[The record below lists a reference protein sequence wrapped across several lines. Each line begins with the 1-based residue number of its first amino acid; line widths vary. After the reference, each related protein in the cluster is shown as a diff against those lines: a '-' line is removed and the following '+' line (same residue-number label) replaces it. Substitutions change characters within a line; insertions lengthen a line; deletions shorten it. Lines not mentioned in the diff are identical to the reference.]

1 MGERTEP
8 EIRVLES
15 EAELR
20 EASALFRTAMVGLP
34 SWPEVPDGTVSRY
47 LEAGRTWGAFLDGML
62 VGTVDATSGNLTL
75 PGGARVPHAAVTHIG
90 VLPTHTRRGVISGLV
105 HRQLSDARD
114 RGEILATLRAS
125 EATIYGRFGYGVAST
140 SVSVDVD
147 VRGAALRPDVPEAGA
162 VRLLTYPDAWDVLAQ
177 IHSRHLPPRPGMID
191 RSEYWWNS
199 RRWRAD
205 SLTDPMY
212 VAVHGEPGQEDG
224 FVRYHPVDTQAWF
237 TSRNRTVVVDD
248 FFAPSPEAYAGL
260 LRFLLG
266 LDLVDTL
273 RFMALPQDDPMP
285 LVLGDARAVQFRSVS
300 DETWLRILDLDRAL
314 SARSYRGSGSV
325 TVEVSDPVLTDNAGV
340 VEISAG
346 GAVRTTG
353 PADLAVD
360 IADLGALLLG
370 RPGWSRMAAAGRVR
384 VRRPEAVDTA
394 DLLFSWPNA
403 PFAGTSF

>member
-1 MGERTEP
+1 MGERAEP
-8 EIRVLES
+8 EIRILET
-15 EAELR
+15 EDELR
-20 EASALFRTAMVGLP
+20 QASALFRTAMVGLP

-62 VGTVDATSGNLTL
+62 VGTVDATSGQLTL
-75 PGGARVPHAAVTHIG
+75 PGGAQVPHAAVTHIG

-105 HRQLSDARD
+105 HRQLRDARD
-114 RGEILATLRAS
+114 RGEVIATLRAS

-147 VRGAALRPDVPEAGA
+147 VRRAAFRPDVPVAGP
-162 VRLLTYPDAWDVLAQ
+162 VRLLTYPDAWNVLAQ
-177 IHSRHLPPRPGMID
+177 IHSRHLPPRPGTID

-224 FVRYHPVDTQAWF
+224 FVRYHPVDTHEWF

-260 LRFLLG
+260 IRFLLR

-273 RFMALPQDDPMP
+273 RFTALPEDDPLP
-285 LVLGDARAVQFRSVS
+285 LVLTDARAVQVRSVS

-314 SARSYRGSGSV
+314 AARTYRGSGSV
-325 TVEVSDPVLTDNAGV
+325 TVEVSDSVLTDNAGV
-340 VEISAG
+340 FDISAD

-353 PADLAVD
+353 PADLSVD
-360 IADLGALLLG
+360 VADLGALLLG
-370 RPGWSRMAAAGRVR
+370 GTTWHRMVAAGRVGVR
-384 VRRPEAVDTA
+384 VPEAPDTA
-394 DLLFSWPNA
+394 DLLFSWPCA

>member
-34 SWPEVPDGTVSRY
+34 SWPEVPDGTVNDY

-62 VGTVDATSGNLTL
+62 VGTVDATSGKLTL

-114 RGEILATLRAS
+114 RGEVLATLRAS

-147 VRGAALRPDVPEAGA
+147 VHRATLRPGVPDSGP
-162 VRLLTYPDAWDVLAQ
+162 VRLLAYPDAWDVLAQ
-177 IHSRHLPPRPGMID
+177 IHSRHLPSRPGAID

-273 RFMALPQDDPMP
+273 RFTALPQDDPMP

-314 SARSYRGSGSV
+314 SARRYRGSGSV